1 MNKLIIAAALALGTS
16 SAFALRGTA
25 PVIPA
30 PSVATTFT
38 TGSLLAGQ
46 TDTITF
52 TLASTVDDL
61 FTVDLTGASYANTT
75 FALYSGSTLL
85 APTTTP
91 TGVNSIVADYAGLS
105 VGSTYKIVLSS
116 PVATGYKISS
126 LDLVTGVQTS
136 SVLGT
141 SLPGG
146 VGTVPEA
153 ETYALALVGLG
164 VVGAAMARRRKQ
176 QPA

>member
-1 MNKLIIAAALALGTS
+1 MNKLIIAAALALGAS
-16 SAFALRGTA
+16 SAFALRGTT
-25 PVIPA
+25 PVVITA

-38 TGSLLAGQ
+38 TGALAEGQ

-52 TLASTVDDL
+52 TLASKVDDL
-61 FTVDLTGASYANTT
+61 FIVDLTGASYANTT

-85 APTTTP
+85 TPTTTP
-91 TGVNSIVADYAGLS
+91 TGVLSIAADYDGLT

-116 PVATGYKISS
+116 AVASGYKISS
-126 LDLVTGVQTS
+126 LDKVTDVSTS

-146 VGTVPEA
+146 VGTVPEP
-153 ETYALALVGLG
+153 ETYALALIGLG
-164 VVGAAMARRRKQ
+164 VVGATMARRRKQ
-176 QPA
+176 QA